1 VLGWKPSDCSVL
13 PPIKTPLSIKT
24 FIAQGIASGLGSG
37 LSPISPG
44 TIGSIAACIA
54 WMILP
59 SLNVSQEIAATAL
72 VGIVGYAASLFVMR
86 DSSVHADPQ
95 WIVIDEWCGMWI
107 ALTCCPDRTVSWI
120 ATAFVLFRFFDIS
133 KIGPVGWAERVP
145 GALGVMLDDIVAGV
159 CAGGVI
165 AVIRLVL
172 R

>member
-1 VLGWKPSDCSVL
+1 MLNLLK
-13 PPIKTPLSIKT
+13 KPLSIKT
-24 FIAQGIASGLGSG
+24 FLAELIASGLGSG

-54 WMILP
+54 WTILP
-59 SLNVSQEIAATAL
+59 SLSLSQEITATVL
-72 VGIVGYAASLFVMR
+72 LGVFGYAASLFAMR
-86 DSSVHADPQ
+86 DAAAHADPQ

-107 ALTCCPDRTVSWI
+107 ALTCCPDRTVSWV

-133 KIGPVGWAERVP
+133 KIGPVGWAERAP
-145 GALGVMLDDIVAGV
+145 GALGVMLDDVVAGV

-165 AVIRLVL
+165 GLIRIVM

>member
-1 VLGWKPSDCSVL
+1 ML
-13 PPIKTPLSIKT
+13 PQIKTPLSLKT
-24 FIAQGIASGLGSG
+24 SLAKFIASGLGSG

-54 WMILP
+54 WIALP
-59 SLNVSQEIAATAL
+59 SLNLQQEIAATIL
-72 VGIVGYAASLFVMR
+72 LGVVGYAASLFVMR
-86 DSSVHADPQ
+86 DASAHADPQ

-120 ATAFVLFRFFDIS
+120 AVAFVLFRFFDIS
-133 KIGPVGWAERVP
+133 KIGPVGWAERAP
-145 GALGVMLDDIVAGV
+145 GALGVMLDDVVAGV

-165 AVIRLVL
+165 GLIRLVM